1 MRKSSKDK
9 NTGLVLVI
17 KAYPLCIIVCTL
29 QFLRARIPEPHKI
42 FSTRKTDSALH
53 RRGLSHQCVCKPD
66 WVVPMTP
73 TPWFQPP
80 PMGAEKPKPM
90 GLLLEEVQGQ
100 DSKRQAQPS
109 PSYTNLPFQHMSCT
123 KGNPTT
129 EDWGWH
135 QQRIPDPHTLDDL
148 VVREPH

>member
-1 MRKSSKDK
+1 
-9 NTGLVLVI
+9 
-17 KAYPLCIIVCTL
+17 
-29 QFLRARIPEPHKI
+29 
-42 FSTRKTDSALH
+42 
-53 RRGLSHQCVCKPD
+53 
-66 WVVPMTP
+66 MTP

-129 EDWGWH
+129 ED
-135 QQRIPDPHTLDDL
+135 
-148 VVREPH
+148 